1 MNLIDDSTDFS
12 AYLAEPE
19 GQERVRPAASFTDE
33 VIRRFSTPEE
43 MQGLALPWAKTRN
56 QFRIRPHELT
66 LWNGFS
72 GHGKSLVQGQV
83 MLSMAQ
89 QGEKILIASMEM
101 KPVATMTRMARQA
114 IGTATPTPQAVREFA
129 AWTDGRLWIYDR
141 LGSVKWRQLIA
152 VMRYSA
158 QNLGVT
164 QFVIDSLMRCGI
176 ADDDYNGQKE
186 FLDALT
192 TFKMDYRAHVHLV
205 LHSRKR
211 EDENTP
217 PGKLD
222 IKGSGTVSDL
232 ADNVVTTWRN
242 KRKESAVQQAHYQR
256 SKADV
261 AVLDQPDALLIVD
274 KQRHG
279 EWEGRI
285 SLWFQNGPMQYV
297 ETSTSQSTSVEFSK

>member
-1 MNLIDDSTDFS
+1 MQLIDDKTDFT
-12 AYLAEPE
+12 AFMAEPE
-19 GQERVRPAASFTDE
+19 GQEKVRPASSFADE
-33 VIRRFSTPEE
+33 VVRRFATPEE

-66 LWNGFS
+66 LWSGFS
-72 GHGKSLVQGQV
+72 GHGKSLLLNQV
-83 MLSMAQ
+83 MLSLMAQ
-89 QGEKILIASMEM
+89 GERVMIASMEM
-101 KPVATMTRMARQA
+101 KPVATLQRMARQA
-114 IGTATPTPQAVREFA
+114 TGTATPAPESVRAFA
-129 AWTDGRLWIYDR
+129 TWTDSKLWIYDR
-141 LGSVKWRQLIA
+141 LGSVKWKKLIA

-158 QNLGVT
+158 QQLGVT

-205 LHSRKR
+205 LHSRKK

-222 IKGSGTVSDL
+222 IRGTGTISDL
-232 ADNVVTTWRN
+232 ADNVATCWRN
-242 KRKESAVQQAHYQR
+242 KRKEAAIAQASYQR
-256 SKADV
+256 SKADC

-285 SLWFQNGPMQYV
+285 SLWFENGPMQYV
-297 ETSTSQSTSVEFSK
+297 ETSTSAATSMEFAS